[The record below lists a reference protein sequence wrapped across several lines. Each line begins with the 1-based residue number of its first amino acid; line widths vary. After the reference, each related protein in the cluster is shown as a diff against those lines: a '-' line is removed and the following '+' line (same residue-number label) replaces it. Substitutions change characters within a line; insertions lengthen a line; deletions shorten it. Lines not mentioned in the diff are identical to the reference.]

1 MNTRTE
7 RLRKRLVDTDP
18 RICPERCIYF
28 TESMKETEGKPNALR
43 RSQAFYDV
51 LSRMTVYVNA
61 DELIVGNQAQW
72 PKASPIYRSTPRT
85 GWKQVK
91 WFTFFPDKRPGDKF
105 TTHREQRQNI
115 GDVLEY
121 WKGKSLYEN
130 LKDP

>member
-7 RLRKRLVDTDP
+7 RLRKRLFDTDP

-72 PKASPIYRSTPRT
+72 PKSIPDLSGVLHGLAGSR
-85 GWKQVK
+85 VK
-91 WFTFFPDKRPGDKF
+91 WFTFFPG
-105 TTHREQRQNI
+105 
-115 GDVLEY
+115 
-121 WKGKSLYEN
+121 
-130 LKDP
+130 

>member
-7 RLRKRLVDTDP
+7 RLRKRLFDTDP

-72 PKASPIYRSTPRT
+72 PKVPDLSGVLHRLAGS
-85 GWKQVK
+85 GVK
-91 WFTFFPDKRPGDKF
+91 WFTFFPG
-105 TTHREQRQNI
+105 
-115 GDVLEY
+115 
-121 WKGKSLYEN
+121 
-130 LKDP
+130 